1 MSTVAAAFAAIPVI
15 LYKRI
20 PWIKTFTSTK
30 ARVLWSIFF
39 IMFPLAVVSAIQAT
53 RFSDMITRHYKLN
66 GEKFVEYKRSGDIT
80 KINPEITLVDY

>member
-1 MSTVAAAFAAIPVI
+1 
-15 LYKRI
+15 
-20 PWIKTFTSTK
+20 
-30 ARVLWSIFF
+30 
-39 IMFPLAVVSAIQAT
+39 MFPLAVVSAIQAT